1 MSLKMASIIR
11 TISQRRIP
19 TPKETTPRT
28 NSTKAPDLPFHFCG
42 DFVISRRAVKAKIK
56 ENNPNNAVKSSNKTI
71 APPEPAAIPEKRRMN
86 VMIEATSKPREI
98 KING

>member
-1 MSLKMASIIR
+1 MASIIR

-42 DFVISRRAVKAKIK
+42 DFVISRRAVSAKINDTNPRS
-56 ENNPNNAVKSSNKTI
+56 EDSNNNKISATAMPAAAPENKTI
-71 APPEPAAIPEKRRMN
+71 NKRIDPIN
-86 VMIEATSKPREI
+86 SPRET
-98 KING
+98 KM